1 MPLKTL
7 VSPIENI
14 VDPNETKVLAIINHL
29 LPTLKPWREGEDLRS
44 EKVQVNSL
52 LDTSEQ
58 AIIDLK
64 PKINSTE
71 SMMLAEVESGKKFI
85 YLSIA
90 LAILGLGLYLI
101 TPIAALSSLL
111 SILPLF
117 KVFKSKKLAQSL
129 KASLAKLN
137 SDLAMH
143 DIAVRQTLARL
154 EVIETELSAR
164 SGGFPNV
171 KIASVGFEL
180 NTYNLADKTVLVDE
194 SGLENSVPF
203 STIDLSA
210 MSTEVSDILTK
221 VKGLLEL
228 PPLLSPNKISDEIDP
243 DNCLYGEESQLQGL
257 VGEFTNNLAKLKDV
271 TIELSIVDNS
281 SLLIKRLNDGA
292 KDSINGKSILLS
304 NHQNNK
310 ESINLFNVQFSH
322 LDNGESSS
330 MVKMLTEIYKE
341 LENTCERFSKAR
353 ITSVNHIHE
362 GLTQILDRATWCS
375 RKFFCPRT
383 IVSPAYVQD
392 LIGVDVSE
400 AHTMD
405 LNELFDRLQADEVI
419 QKRIS
424 KKPDLLEQ
432 LSQAYEVVHSFN
444 SYQIMNE
451 SDGTISDSQNSRQMK
466 GQLDQSIKLFR
477 IVLNKILTGSS
488 FPVLNFSNEAQLFF
502 DPETDEWTSDITQYV
517 YRTPDVMRYGSVV
530 KAHYDIMIPLW
541 EHLWTEKADFR
552 KSELFRTNEAMI
564 NMSEKESEKLLEV
577 GNQFAAEM
585 RTNRENIYLIEAD
598 LNSKYDEILSFRDG
612 MNALGLLSERVMRQI
627 SDDQLKRLIISDS
640 PLGSAKTYETTLALL
655 PKAQAEVR
663 GTVYDPIDMVRE
675 SNILLTSNNLSVPR
689 LIAG

>member
-14 VDPNETKVLAIINHL
+14 VDPNETKVLSIINHL
-29 LPTLKPWREGEDLRS
+29 LPTLKPWREGEDLRA

-64 PKINSTE
+64 PKIKSTE
-71 SMMLAEVESGKKFI
+71 SMLIAEDATGKKFL

-90 LAILGLGLYLI
+90 IFILGLVAYLAS
-101 TPIAALSSLL
+101 PIAALASLL
-111 SILPLF
+111 SAFPLY
-117 KVFKSKKLAQSL
+117 KVSKSKKRAQNL
-129 KASLAKLN
+129 KASLATLN
-137 SDLAMH
+137 SELASN
-143 DIAVRQTLARL
+143 DSAVRQSLARL
-154 EVIETELSAR
+154 DVIETELSAR

-171 KIASVGFEL
+171 KIASVGFVL
-180 NTYNLADKTVLVDE
+180 KAYNLADKTVLIDE
-194 SGLENSVPF
+194 SGLENSVRF
-203 STIDLSA
+203 STIDLSE
-210 MSTEVSDILTK
+210 MSTEVSEILTK
-221 VKGLLEL
+221 VKSLLEI
-228 PPLLSPNKISDEIDP
+228 PPLLSANKNSDEIDP
-243 DNCLYGEESQLQGL
+243 DNCLYGEESQLQEL

-271 TIELSIVDNS
+271 SIELSIVNNS
-281 SLLIKRLNDGA
+281 SLIIKRL
-292 KDSINGKSILLS
+292 INSPIDIKNSESILIS
-304 NHQNNK
+304 NHQNKNDGIDYFNK
-310 ESINLFNVQFSH
+310 QFSQ
-322 LDNGESSS
+322 LDNGESNS
-330 MVKMLTEIYKE
+330 MVRMLTEIYKE
-341 LENTCERFSKAR
+341 LENTCGRFSKAR
-353 ITSVNHIHE
+353 INSVNHIHE
-362 GLTQILDRATWCS
+362 GLTQILGRATWCS

-383 IVSPAYVQD
+383 IVSPNYVQD
-392 LIGVDVSE
+392 LIGVDVSQ
-400 AHTMD
+400 AHTLD
-405 LNELFDRLQADEVI
+405 LNELLDRLQSDEVI

-444 SYQIMNE
+444 SYQMMNE
-451 SDGTISDSQNSRQMK
+451 SGGDISSSQNSKQMQ

-517 YRTPDVMRYGSVV
+517 YRTPDVMKYGSVV

-577 GNQFAAEM
+577 GNQFASEM

-627 SDDQLKRLIISDS
+627 SDDQLKRLIVAES
-640 PLGSAKTYETTLALL
+640 PLGAAKSYETTLALL

-663 GTVYDPIDMVRE
+663 GTVYDPIDLVRE
-675 SNILLTSNNLSVPR
+675 SNILLTSNNSSAPR
-689 LIAG
+689 LITS

>member
-1 MPLKTL
+1 MKSL

-14 VDPNETKVLAIINHL
+14 VDFNETKVLAIINHL

-44 EKVQVNSL
+44 EKVSVNTT
-52 LDTSEQ
+52 LDKSEQ

-64 PKINSTE
+64 PTVNSNE
-71 SMMLAEVESGKKFI
+71 KAMLAEIESGKKFL

-90 LAILGLGLYLI
+90 IALIGSSLYLI
-101 TPIAALSSLL
+101 NPIATLTSLL
-111 SILPLF
+111 CLYPIF
-117 KVFKSKKLAQSL
+117 KMSQCKKKSQSL
-129 KASLAKLN
+129 KLALQQLN
-137 SDLAMH
+137 SDLTSH
-143 DIAVRQTLARL
+143 DSVVRQSLARL
-154 EVIETELSAR
+154 DVIENELAAR

-171 KIASVGFEL
+171 KIAAIGFEL
-180 NTYNLADKTVLVDE
+180 NAYNLADRTVLVDE
-194 SGLENSVPF
+194 SGLENTIQF

-210 MSTEVSDILTK
+210 MSTEVADILTK
-221 VKGLLEL
+221 VKDLIDL
-228 PPLLSPNKISDEIDP
+228 PPLLSPKKTSNEVDP
-243 DNCLYGEESQLQGL
+243 DNCLYGEESQLQEL

-271 TIELSIVDNS
+271 NIDLSLVQNS
-281 SLLIKRLNDGA
+281 SLLIKRLID
-292 KDSINGKSILLS
+292 DSKISTNSKAIILS
-304 NHQNNK
+304 KFQNND
-310 ESINLFNVQFSH
+310 ERINVFNEQFSQ
-322 LDNGESSS
+322 LDSGEATSIVS
-330 MVKMLTEIYKE
+330 MLSEIYKE
-341 LENTCERFSKAR
+341 LENTCGRFSKAR

-362 GLTQILDRATWCS
+362 GLTQVLGRATWCS

-383 IVSPAYVQD
+383 IVSPDYVQD
-392 LIGVDVSE
+392 LIGVNVSQ
-400 AHTMD
+400 AHIMD
-405 LNELFDRLQADEVI
+405 LNELLDRLQSDEVI

-432 LSQAYEVVHSFN
+432 LSQAYDVVHSFN
-444 SYQIMNE
+444 NYQMMNE
-451 SDGTISDSQNSRQMK
+451 SNGTSSSDQNSKQMQ

-517 YRTPDVMRYGSVV
+517 YRTPDVIKYGSVV

-577 GNQFAAEM
+577 GNQFSAEM
-585 RTNRENIYLIEAD
+585 RTNRENIYLLEAD

-612 MNALGLLSERVMRQI
+612 MNALGLLSERVMHQI
-627 SDDQLKRLIISDS
+627 SDDQLKRLLIVDS
-640 PLGSAKTYETTLALL
+640 PLGSAKSYETTLALL

-675 SNILLTSNNLSVPR
+675 SNILLTSINSSASR
-689 LIAG
+689 LIAS

>member
-322 LDNGESSS
+322 LDNGESNS
-330 MVKMLTEIYKE
+330 MVQMLTEIYNE

-405 LNELFDRLQADEVI
+405 LNELFDRLQADEAI

-424 KKPDLLEQ
+424 KKP
-432 LSQAYEVVHSFN
+432 EV
-444 SYQIMNE
+444 
-451 SDGTISDSQNSRQMK
+451 
-466 GQLDQSIKLFR
+466 
-477 IVLNKILTGSS
+477 
-488 FPVLNFSNEAQLFF
+488 
-502 DPETDEWTSDITQYV
+502 
-517 YRTPDVMRYGSVV
+517 
-530 KAHYDIMIPLW
+530 
-541 EHLWTEKADFR
+541 
-552 KSELFRTNEAMI
+552 
-564 NMSEKESEKLLEV
+564 
-577 GNQFAAEM
+577 
-585 RTNRENIYLIEAD
+585 
-598 LNSKYDEILSFRDG
+598 
-612 MNALGLLSERVMRQI
+612 
-627 SDDQLKRLIISDS
+627 
-640 PLGSAKTYETTLALL
+640 
-655 PKAQAEVR
+655 
-663 GTVYDPIDMVRE
+663 
-675 SNILLTSNNLSVPR
+675 
-689 LIAG
+689 

>member
-29 LPTLKPWREGEDLRS
+29 LPTLKPWREGEDLRV

-52 LDTSEQ
+52 LDASEQ

-64 PKINSTE
+64 PKIKSTE
-71 SMMLAEVESGKKFI
+71 SMLIAEEATGRKFL

-90 LAILGLGLYLI
+90 IFILGLVAYLA
-101 TPIAALSSLL
+101 TPIAALASLI
-111 SILPLF
+111 SALPLL
-117 KVFKSKKLAQSL
+117 KVSKSKKLAQYLKSSL
-129 KASLAKLN
+129 ASLN
-137 SDLAMH
+137 SELTSNDS
-143 DIAVRQTLARL
+143 AVRQSLARL
-154 EVIETELSAR
+154 DVIETELSAR
-164 SGGFPNV
+164 SGGFPNI
-171 KIASVGFEL
+171 KFASVGFEL
-180 NTYNLADKTVLVDE
+180 KVYNLAGRTILVDE
-194 SGLENSVPF
+194 SGLENFVPF
-203 STIDLSA
+203 STIDLSEI
-210 MSTEVSDILTK
+210 STEISEILTK

-243 DNCLYGEESQLQGL
+243 DNCLYGEESQLQEL

-271 TIELSIVDNS
+271 TIELSIVNNY
-281 SLLIKRLNDGA
+281 SLLIKRLINGA
-292 KDSINGKSILLS
+292 KDSTNSKFILIS
-304 NHQNNK
+304 NNQNNN
-310 ESINLFNVQFSH
+310 ESVNIFNGQFSH
-322 LDNGESSS
+322 LNNRESDS
-330 MVKMLTEIYKE
+330 MVSMLTEIYKE
-341 LENTCERFSKAR
+341 LENTCSKFSKAR
-353 ITSVNHIHE
+353 MTSVNHIHE
-362 GLTQILDRATWCS
+362 GLAQILGRATWCS

-383 IVSPAYVQD
+383 IVSPNYIQD
-392 LIGVDVSE
+392 LIGVDILH
-400 AHTMD
+400 AHAMD
-405 LNELFDRLQADEVI
+405 LNELFDRLQSDEVI

-444 SYQIMNE
+444 SYQMINDSE
-451 SDGTISDSQNSRQMK
+451 GGISSSQYSRQMQ

-502 DPETDEWTSDITQYV
+502 DPENDEWTSDITQYV
-517 YRTPDVMRYGSVV
+517 YRTPDVMKYGSVV

-627 SDDQLKRLIISDS
+627 SDEQLKRLIVSDS
-640 PLGSAKTYETTLALL
+640 PLGAAKTYETTLALL

-675 SNILLTSNNLSVPR
+675 SNILLSSNNSSAPR
-689 LIAG
+689 LIAS